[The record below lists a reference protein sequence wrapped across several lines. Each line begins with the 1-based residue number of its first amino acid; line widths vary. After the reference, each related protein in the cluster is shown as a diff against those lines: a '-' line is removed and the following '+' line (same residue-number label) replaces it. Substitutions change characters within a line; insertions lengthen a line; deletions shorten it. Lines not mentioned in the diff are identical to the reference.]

1 MRHLFDTAQPEQ
13 IGQYLEISS
22 AILALGVTAFHV
34 IRDRVRKTSTDPMTI
49 LATAAG
55 MAILP
60 QALIIM
66 SATFDPSLLCTVQ
79 GLRVFFMISGISL
92 LYVCLR
98 SVTP

>member
-1 MRHLFDTAQPEQ
+1 MNRPSAEQ
-13 IGQYLEISS
+13 IGQYVEISS
-22 AILALGVTAFHV
+22 AILALVVAVFHIV
-34 IRDRVRKTSTDPMTI
+34 RDCRQKTTTDPMTI
-49 LATAAG
+49 LARAAG

-79 GLRVFFMISGISL
+79 GLRVFFMLSGLSL

-98 SVTP
+98 SVTS